1 VSEQQLRKILAS
13 TLELVRE
20 QQATLFEQGWEI
32 AALRDALREVEPKA
46 AEFLLVA
53 LVKYRSRDLDAYD
66 AFQKR
71 FAELIARLTDV

>member
-53 LVKYRSRDLDAYD
+53 QVKYRSRDLDAYD